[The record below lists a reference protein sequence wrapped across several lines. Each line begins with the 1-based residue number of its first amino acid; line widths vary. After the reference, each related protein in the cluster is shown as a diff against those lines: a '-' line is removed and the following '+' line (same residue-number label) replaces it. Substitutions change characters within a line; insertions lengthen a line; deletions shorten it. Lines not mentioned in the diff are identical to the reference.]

1 MLDSNSRLCK
11 SLTMLQSAHGQM
23 TLRRRFLIG
32 ALIVV
37 LFAALMAAGAHVH
50 CADGDG
56 SISQCSLCLLSAE
69 LVATVVLLVLLL
81 QAGEAF
87 IRERLVE
94 ERPSIRTGFCFAYCV
109 RPPPYL

>member
-1 MLDSNSRLCK
+1 MLR
-11 SLTMLQSAHGQM
+11 SAHGQM

-50 CADGDG
+50 RADVDDAIG
-56 SISQCSLCLLSAE
+56 QCSLCLLSAE

-87 IRERLVE
+87 IHVRLVE
-94 ERPSIRTGFCFAYCV
+94 ERACIRTGFCFAYCV
-109 RPPPYL
+109 RPPPSL